1 MDSGLV
7 QSVSPAR
14 EFEASPGGRPAG
26 HGEWLGLGAVR
37 DELSERPAAEIRRT
51 MQKRHGAA
59 VGRLQ
64 QSQPEFENAFQEL
77 YKSLLSSQEKVAEN
91 VTLKEKYCASIT
103 THKDWGKF
111 VALQNFPQ
119 ISKKLPS
126 KDSHKTEPSIHSD
139 HVMLKDSSSNVAI
152 AGIYSTT
159 TETAKISA
167 KTHNVKL
174 DTFLDKAESNTE
186 TGFSALMPQI
196 LHTNSRPTPDDEGKT
211 SEALHDD
218 ESISI
223 SSGEDYRET
232 VTCEECSKMF
242 WKMANK
248 REPRKKQHG
257 SSKKKLYD
265 PASLSCD
272 QWVLKKPLLPRG
284 NLRKYR
290 REIKHLQSLGKP
302 AQVKE
307 TAKWIPQCSR
317 PHVFLHR
324 NLQSCKRKVDK
335 FLHESGK
342 KPPQKIR
349 KRSRKKN
356 LFVYMLPEA
365 PPSANVLSKNE
376 DSGFELEVSSVKRK
390 LASAVLNR
398 ETRLK
403 RDGDDFSDDLNT
415 IESGFCSSDS
425 KSVLYEN
432 STCFRQDKPAP
443 DLCEP
448 ETSAFST
455 STLFCTEDHL
465 HSQYHGPRSWEEAP
479 NESSTVPLNSSFG
492 WVKPGGF
499 TSMIAKLKAQHQ
511 ILPGS
516 VIKET

>member
-1 MDSGLV
+1 MESRAGSA
-7 QSVSPAR
+7 QC
-14 EFEASPGGRPAG
+14 RP
-26 HGEWLGLGAVR
+26 L
-37 DELSERPAAEIRRT
+37 AEDRKM
-51 MQKRHGAA
+51 MQKLH
-59 VGRLQ
+59 VGSLQ

-77 YKSLLSSQEKVAEN
+77 YKSLFSSQEKGAEN
-91 VTLKEKYCASIT
+91 VNMKEKYRASIT
-103 THKDWGKF
+103 THKGCGKF
-111 VALQNFPQ
+111 VALQNFSQ

-126 KDSHKTEPSIHSD
+126 KDIHKTKPSIHSD
-139 HVMLKDSSSNVAI
+139 HVMLKDSSNNGAI
-152 AGIYSTT
+152 AGVYSTT

-167 KTHNVKL
+167 ETHNVKL

-196 LHTNSRPTPDDEGKT
+196 LHTSSSPTSVDEGKT

-248 REPRKKQHG
+248 RGPRKKQHG

-265 PASLSCD
+265 PTSLSCD

-284 NLRKYR
+284 NLHKYR
-290 REIKHLQSLGKP
+290 REIELPIRYLQSLGKS

-307 TAKWIPQCSR
+307 TTKWIPQCSR

-324 NLQSCKRKVDK
+324 NLRSCKRKVDK
-335 FLHESGK
+335 FLHESGEK
-342 KPPQKIR
+342 QPQKKR

-376 DSGFELEVSSVKRK
+376 DSGFELEVGSVKRK

-398 ETRLK
+398 EARLK
-403 RDGDDFSDDLNT
+403 RGSCDFSDDLNT

-432 STCFRQDKPAP
+432 STCFKQDKSAL
-443 DLCEP
+443 DLFEP
-448 ETSAFST
+448 EPSIFST
-455 STLFCTEDHL
+455 STLFCTENHL
-465 HSQYHGPRSWEEAP
+465 HSQYDGPRSWEEAP

-492 WVKPGGF
+492 WLKPGGF

-511 ILPGS
+511 ILPGN